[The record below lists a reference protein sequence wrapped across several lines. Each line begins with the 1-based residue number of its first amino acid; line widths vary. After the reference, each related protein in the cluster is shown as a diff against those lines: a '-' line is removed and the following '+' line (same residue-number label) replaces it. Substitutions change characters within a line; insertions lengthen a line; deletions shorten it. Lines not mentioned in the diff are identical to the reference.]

1 MIGIAETAEQDERND
16 WGLPPVSADVPYNRG
31 NVHQA
36 VDNSV
41 NKPMPWVVLVA
52 IVACSMAG
60 VALGLSIG
68 AKDTANE
75 SKRIAER
82 ETRLQRLEL
91 DEMKVALQT
100 QGIKVHEGSTP

>member
-1 MIGIAETAEQDERND
+1 MSGLAQPAELDERND

-31 NVHQA
+31 NVNQQ
-36 VDNSV
+36 VDQSV
-41 NKPMPWVVLVA
+41 NKALPWVVLVA
-52 IVACSMAG
+52 IVACSMSG
-60 VALGLSIG
+60 IALGLAIG
-68 AKDTANE
+68 AHNSATEA
-75 SKRIAER
+75 KRIAER